1 MDGVAQKA
9 ESHRAARGDQVGQ
22 VVGLESFEAC
32 PESDVRRVWH
42 LRLHRNEVL
51 DLVGGRRLPT
61 LKQMLSREQGTVQRS
76 LTEHGF

>member
-1 MDGVAQKA
+1 
-9 ESHRAARGDQVGQ
+9 
-22 VVGLESFEAC
+22 
-32 PESDVRRVWH
+32 
-42 LRLHRNEVL
+42 VL